1 MVLDLLSAIKAS
13 QALSGEIYLNQLLA
27 KLMQICQENAGAQK
41 CAIILPQENDWAIAT
56 LSVLDSPTEQTNLP
70 QLNWITLG
78 ETQEI
83 PATVIRYVQ
92 RPEET
97 LILENASLDPT
108 FAADPYI
115 MEQKPKSILCM
126 PFRNLSEIVG
136 LLY

>member
-1 MVLDLLSAIKAS
+1 VVLDLLSAIKAS
-13 QALSGEIYLNQLLA
+13 QALSGEIYLNQLSA

-83 PATVIRYVQ
+83 PVTVIRYVQ
-92 RPEET
+92 RTEET
-97 LILENASLDPT
+97 LILENASLHAT